1 MAARMGADSD
11 LVRLKG
17 IVKHFPG
24 VLALNRVDFDV
35 RRGEVHVLVG
45 ENGAGKST
53 LIKIISGAYRKDEGE
68 IILEGKPVEIHS
80 PRHAQHLGIATVYQ
94 EFNLVPFMSVAE
106 NIFLGRQ
113 LKKGRYVPI
122 LDRARMNKEAR
133 TLLEYLD
140 LDINPRT
147 LVRDLGVAQ
156 KQMVEIA
163 KAFSVQAKLFILD
176 EPTATL
182 TFNETGRLFQLIERL
197 KAEKL
202 GIIYISH
209 RLEEVF
215 KVGDRITVM
224 RNGEYVATRSVD
236 EVATNDLVEMMIGR
250 KIEETFRFSKRT
262 IGPVLLETEDLSGK
276 KFRDINI
283 NVKEGEIVGLAGLV
297 GAGRTEVLRGI
308 FGADKVTAG
317 SVYLKGNR
325 LPASGPEHSVKK
337 RIALL
342 PEDRKKHGLISCR
355 SVEENISI
363 SSLPHYCRF
372 GMISKPK
379 LFRRVRELVQKLAIK
394 TPGLKQ
400 AVMYLSGGNQQ
411 KVIIA
416 RWLAA
421 DSDLILFDE
430 PTRGIDVGA
439 KQEVYSL
446 MHEMA
451 GSGKGIIVV
460 SSEIPELLRTCDR
473 IYVMHEG
480 TIKAEFG
487 NKDLSSEQIL
497 NAAFGRVAEAGA

>member
-1 MAARMGADSD
+1 MGTDRA
-11 LVRLKG
+11 LIRLKG
-17 IVKHFPG
+17 IVKQFPG
-24 VLALNRVDFDV
+24 VLALKKVDFDV
-35 RRGEVHVLVG
+35 RRGEVHVIVG

-68 IILEGKPVEIHS
+68 IELEGKQIEIHS

-113 LKKGRYVPI
+113 LKKGTYLPI
-122 LDRARMNKEAR
+122 LDRARMNREAS
-133 TLLEYLD
+133 TLLEHLD
-140 LDINPRT
+140 MDISPKV
-147 LVRDLGVAQ
+147 LVSDLGIAQ

-163 KAFSVQAKLFILD
+163 KAFSVQAKLFIFD

-182 TFNETGRLFQLIERL
+182 TFNETDKLFKLIERL
-197 KAEKL
+197 KAEEL

-215 KVGDRITVM
+215 RVGDRITVM
-224 RNGEYVATRSVD
+224 RNGEYVGTKEVN

-250 KIEETFRFSKRT
+250 KMEEIFQFSKRAV
-262 IGPVLLETEDLSGK
+262 GSVLLKTEDLSGA
-276 KFRDINI
+276 KFKNINI
-283 NVKEGEIVGLAGLV
+283 SVREGEIVGLAGLV
-297 GAGRTEVLRGI
+297 GSGRTEVLRGI
-308 FGADKVTAG
+308 FGADKVG
-317 SVYLKGNR
+317 SGCIYLKGSL
-325 LPASGPEHSVKK
+325 LPTKGPKQSVKK

-363 SSLPHYCRF
+363 SSLPQYSWF
-372 GMISKPK
+372 GLLSKSR
-379 LFRRVRELVQKLAIK
+379 LFRMVKELVQKLDIK

-400 AVMYLSGGNQQ
+400 AVVYLSGGNQQ

-446 MHEMA
+446 MNEMA
-451 GSGKGIIVV
+451 NSGKGIIVV
-460 SSEIPELLRTCDR
+460 SSEVPELLRTCDR

-480 TIKAEFG
+480 GIKAEFD
-487 NKDLSSEQIL
+487 NQNLSSEQIL
-497 NAAFGRVAEAGA
+497 QAAFGRVGEATS